1 MSQHNNNKA
10 GKQGE
15 DPKPM
20 NSKQDVDQSPD
31 NKTDQD
37 FPGYPHYPAKEDIM
51 DQRTDSHRV
60 DLDVENLPN
69 SRNLSGVSQRFS
81 GNQSTERGKS
91 RDNEAG
97 ADDPEIGPRTDTN
110 SGNLAALD
118 TNADEIG
125 IPQNVDNDDLGLR
138 EGTDAD
144 VTDDERKALQD
155 VSMPTGD
162 EENLRTARLDNTDF
176 DGDELNEESF
186 GSTRSGSGLDIPDE
200 SDETYTDAMGQG
212 DEENKYFSL
221 GGDRQEGN
229 EEDPYSGPSRNS

>member
-1 MSQHNNNKA
+1 MSQQNDNKA
-10 GKQGE
+10 GQQGE
-15 DPKPM
+15 QPNPM
-20 NSKQDVDQSPD
+20 KGKKDVEQSVD

-81 GNQSTERGKS
+81 GNQSKERGKS

-97 ADDPEIGPRTDTN
+97 ADDPEIGPRTETN
-110 SGNLAALD
+110 AGNLAALD

-138 EGTDAD
+138 EGTDGD

-155 VSMPTGD
+155 SYMPTND
-162 EENLRTARLDNTDF
+162 EDNLRTARLDNTDF

-186 GSTRSGSGLDIPDE
+186 GATRSGAGLDIPDE
-200 SDETYTDAMGQG
+200 SDETFTDAMGQG

-229 EEDPYSGPSRNS
+229 EEDPYSGPARNS